1 MKNLFVST
9 TFAKDK
15 SKISDILSFCEKRG
29 LSNLELGSNHCF
41 EKNYLK
47 ILKKKK
53 LSYLIHNYFPIPKKS
68 FVVNI
73 ASQNKSIRNK
83 SLRHAFKAIR
93 LCKQVE
99 AKLYTIHPGFLEDPT
114 SSNLD
119 KDDYDFIWKKKKNNS
134 NYSKAFMLMIRSL
147 KQIAKYAKKNKVKVA
162 IETEGSINKKNYLIM
177 QKPREYSEF
186 FKYFKPSEV
195 GINLNVGHLNLASK
209 AYNFSKIKFLD
220 LIKNYV
226 TAIEFSHNNGIKD
239 QHLPVKS
246 NTWYWSLFNDKRF
259 KKSFKILEFRNT
271 KIEHIK
277 KIIKK
282 IKQKSK

>member
-1 MKNLFVST
+1 ML
-9 TFAKDK
+9 
-15 SKISDILSFCEKRG
+15 
-29 LSNLELGSNHCF
+29 
-41 EKNYLK
+41 
-47 ILKKKK
+47 
-53 LSYLIHNYFPIPKKS
+53 
-68 FVVNI
+68 
-73 ASQNKSIRNK
+73 
-83 SLRHAFKAIR
+83 
-93 LCKQVE
+93 
-99 AKLYTIHPGFLEDPT
+99 TIHPGFLEDPI
-114 SSNLD
+114 SSNLN
-119 KDDYDFIWKKKKNNS
+119 KDDYDFIWKTKKNNS
-134 NYSKAFMLMIRSL
+134 NYSKVFMLMIRSL
-147 KQIAKYAKKNKVKVA
+147 KQIVKYAKKNKVKVA
-162 IETEGSINKKNYLIM
+162 IETEGSIDKKNYLIM
-177 QKPREYSEF
+177 QRPREYSEF

-209 AYNFSKIKFLD
+209 AYNFSKIKFLN

-282 IKQKSK
+282 IKKKSK

>member
-15 SKISDILSFCEKRG
+15 SKISHVLSICKKKG
-29 LSNLELGSNHCF
+29 LNNLELGSNHTF

-47 ILKKKK
+47 ILKKKNFT
-53 LSYLIHNYFPIPKKS
+53 YLIHNYFPIPKKS

-93 LCKQVE
+93 LCKQVD
-99 AKLYTIHPGFLEDPT
+99 AKLYTIHPGFLEDPI
-114 SSNLD
+114 SSNLN
-119 KDDYDFIWKKKKNNS
+119 KDDYDFIWKKKKIKS
-134 NYSKAFMLMIRSL
+134 NYSKGFRFMIGSL
-147 KQIAKYAKKNKVKVA
+147 KQIAKFAKKNKVKLA
-162 IETEGSINKKNYLIM
+162 IETEGSIDKKNFLIM

-209 AYNFSKIKFLD
+209 AYNFSKIKFLN
-220 LIKNYV
+220 LIKNYII
-226 TAIEFSHNNGIKD
+226 AIEFSHNNGVKD

-271 KIEHIK
+271 KIELIK

-282 IKQKSK
+282 IKKKSQ